1 MRVTVVS
8 VLAASLACVLA
19 APFGTHGLA
28 LPARTLFWTTLIGF
42 NALKWRLW
50 YRYVPLL
57 LPDTRLGRAAF
68 VLGGAVLL
76 NAMLPFEIDFLFRAV
91 GKPVE
96 LGFFGLFLMATL
108 ISLAVS
114 AVVAAVAAAR
124 PASDPVPLPSPQP
137 MTRSAVAPA
146 SGLAARTTLDGLH
159 AVVAEDHYL
168 RLHMADG
175 RQTMVLYRFGDAVR
189 DLAGIDGL
197 QVHRGAWVAEAAAP
211 HPVRDGRKWRLR
223 LANGAIIAVSDSY
236 VNGVRARGWLG

>member
-1 MRVTVVS
+1 M
-8 VLAASLACVLA
+8 LAASLACVLA
-19 APFGTHGLA
+19 APFGTQGLE

-50 YRYVPLL
+50 YRYVPSL
-57 LPDTRLGRAAF
+57 LPDTRLGHAAF
-68 VLGGAVLL
+68 ALGGAMLL

-124 PASDPVPLPSPQP
+124 PVAGPVPTPAPQP
-137 MTRSAVAPA
+137 VAPLPA
-146 SGLAARTTLDGLH
+146 APATGLAARTDLARLH

-175 RQTMVLYRFGDAVR
+175 RQNMVLYRFGDAVR
-189 DLAGIDGL
+189 ELAVIDGV
-197 QVHRGAWVAEAAAP
+197 QVHRGAWVAAAAAP
-211 HPVRDGRKWRLR
+211 QPVRDGRKWRLR
-223 LANGAIIAVSDSY
+223 LANGAIVPVSDSF
-236 VNGVRARGWLG
+236 VSGVRARGWLG